1 MSIAGANLA
10 LRRRLQMI
18 DRPFPPPIRLLIPH
32 STNPLLLV
40 TDSFK
45 AHFFVLLAQVFE
57 PLNLRLELRKRA
69 RPRRGG
75 LSGTGGDEWIIEL
88 GVDRGFVHWD
98 WAWTSLDWASKM
110 KKAKRLPSL
119 H

>member
-1 MSIAGANLA
+1 VTGSREGPP
-10 LRRRLQMI
+10 MI
-18 DRPFPPPIRLLIPH
+18 ERPFPPPYPSLAPSFH
-32 STNPLLLV
+32 YSVV

-45 AHFFVLLAQVFE
+45 AHFFVLLAQVCE